1 MAARRIGAL
10 ARHVGS
16 GDAAAAVETEVK
28 RTVGPEEQAL
38 LAAAEE
44 LFPGGT
50 PNGNSTA
57 KGFLFA
63 EGQGAYVFDKTGTK
77 YLDLAMGSGPMF
89 IGHAHPVAKTKIFH
103 FLAKLA
109 RITDHRTAY
118 SAAQAASFWSK
129 SAHANTPRG

>member
-57 KGFLFA
+57 
-63 EGQGAYVFDKTGTK
+63 
-77 YLDLAMGSGPMF
+77 
-89 IGHAHPVAKTKIFH
+89 HAHPVAKPH
-103 FLAKLA
+103 E
-109 RITDHRTAY
+109 D
-118 SAAQAASFWSK
+118 
-129 SAHANTPRG
+129 